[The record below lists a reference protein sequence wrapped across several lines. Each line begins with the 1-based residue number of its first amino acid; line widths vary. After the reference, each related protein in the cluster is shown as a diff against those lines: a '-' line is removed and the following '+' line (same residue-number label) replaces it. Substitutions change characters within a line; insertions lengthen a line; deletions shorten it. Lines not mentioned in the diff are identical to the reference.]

1 MTQLSFLSALQ
12 RFTRPEPQ
20 DHHREERQRKGSD
33 GSQLLLVLSR
43 QLSPGQGGVGDMQK
57 DTVLPS
63 SHRGKVP
70 PPNSPIYMGSR
81 QLAGP
86 CAQLLTSFFSLL

>member
-20 DHHREERQRKGSD
+20 DHHREERQRKDAD
-33 GSQLLLVLSR
+33 GSQLLLVLFR
-43 QLSPGQGGVGDMQK
+43 RLSPGQGGVGDMQK

-70 PPNSPIYMGSR
+70 CPNSPIYMGSR

-86 CAQLLTSFFSLL
+86 CPQLLTSFFSLL